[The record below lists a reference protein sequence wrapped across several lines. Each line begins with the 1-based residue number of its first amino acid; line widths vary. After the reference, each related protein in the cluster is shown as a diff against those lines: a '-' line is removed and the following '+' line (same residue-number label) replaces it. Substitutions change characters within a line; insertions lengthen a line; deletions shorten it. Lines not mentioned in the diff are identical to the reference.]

1 MAIEPSG
8 PPESQ
13 PAFQKINF
21 KKEAVP
27 PQLQALI
34 RKLQKSYLFFGDML
48 EEEVG
53 QFLKLCKRET
63 FEDKKKIFTQ
73 GEIGNTFYLVV
84 SGEVRILVE
93 NTEVARLGPGQV
105 FGEMAILEE
114 APRNATAV
122 VSGPTLLFSISRSIL
137 ATRAPALG
145 FKVVVGIARQLSVK
159 LREANDLIRKQET
172 KPE

>member
-1 MAIEPSG
+1 MAIEPG
-8 PPESQ
+8 PEPQ
-13 PAFQKINF
+13 PAYQKLTF
-21 KKEAVP
+21 KKEAIP
-27 PQLQALI
+27 PQLQPLI
-34 RKLQKSYLFFGDML
+34 RKLQKSYLFFADML

-53 QFLKLCKRET
+53 QFLKLCRRET
-63 FEDKKKIFTQ
+63 FEDGKKVFTQ
-73 GEIGNTFYLVV
+73 GELGNSFYLVV

-114 APRNATAV
+114 VPRNASAV
-122 VSGPTLLFSISRSIL
+122 AAGSTLLFSISRSVL

-159 LREANDLIRKQET
+159 LREANDHIRKQDA
-172 KPE
+172 PQG

>member
-1 MAIEPSG
+1 MASEPS
-8 PPESQ
+8 PEANPSV
-13 PAFQKINF
+13 QKLTF
-21 KKEAVP
+21 KKEAIP

-34 RKLQKSYLFFGDML
+34 LKLQKSYLFFGDML

-53 QFLKLCKRET
+53 QFLKLCKREN
-63 FEDKKKIFTQ
+63 FEDGKRVFSQ

-84 SGEVRILVE
+84 SGGVRILVE
-93 NTEVARLGPGQV
+93 NTEVAQLGAGQV

-122 VSGPTLLFSISRSIL
+122 AAGSTLLFSISRGVL

-145 FKVVVGIARQLSVK
+145 FKVVVGIARQLSLK
-159 LREANDLIRKQET
+159 LREANETIRKQESGG
-172 KPE
+172 K